1 MRPVKIAIVGGA
13 GGVGSSLAF
22 NLLLARIGAEVV
34 LIDPRIDHVQSH
46 VMDLEQVLELCPGST
61 LRGGELDEIASAE
74 VLVITAAVPLTL
86 AATRRAYLL
95 DNGRIV
101 DEIAAAVPPGWDG
114 VALMV
119 TNPVDPLVLRFQ
131 RRTLLDRRRV
141 LGYTLNDSLRLRT
154 GASGRLG
161 LPAGAVEAWS
171 LGEHGEGH
179 VPVFSRLRIGSE
191 PRSLSGEDEAA
202 AAGFLRT
209 WFGRHVALDAGRTS
223 TWTTGLG
230 LTRMIAAIRE
240 GGDECWPASVVLEGE
255 YGLEGVAL
263 TVPVRLGAGG
273 ATGIEEWKLGPSEL
287 EGLHRAA
294 AAVRAAESAL
304 REELVE
310 QPSASE
316 G

>member
-1 MRPVKIAIVGGA
+1 MKIAIVGGA

-34 LIDPRIDHVQSH
+34 LIDPRIDHVRSH

-61 LRGGELDEIASAE
+61 VRGGELDEIGAAD
-74 VLVITAAVPLTL
+74 VLVITAAVPLTM
-86 AATRRAYLL
+86 AATRQAYLL

-101 DEIAAAVPPGWDG
+101 DEIAAGVPPGWDG

-154 GASGRLG
+154 GASARLG
-161 LPAGAVEAWS
+161 VPAGAVEAWS
-171 LGEHGEGH
+171 LGEHGVGH
-179 VPVFSRLRIGSE
+179 VPVFSRLRVGSK
-191 PRSLSGEDEAA
+191 PRALSVEDEAA
-202 AAGFLRT
+202 AAGFLQT

-240 GGDECWPASVVLEGE
+240 GGDECWPASVVLDGE
-255 YGLEGVAL
+255 YGLDGVAL
-263 TVPVRLGAGG
+263 SVPVRLGAAG
-273 ATGIEEWKLGPSEL
+273 ATRIEEWRLHPREL

-294 AAVRAAESAL
+294 ATVLAADNAL
-304 REELVE
+304 REQLVE
-310 QPSASE
+310 QPSAA
-316 G
+316 GD